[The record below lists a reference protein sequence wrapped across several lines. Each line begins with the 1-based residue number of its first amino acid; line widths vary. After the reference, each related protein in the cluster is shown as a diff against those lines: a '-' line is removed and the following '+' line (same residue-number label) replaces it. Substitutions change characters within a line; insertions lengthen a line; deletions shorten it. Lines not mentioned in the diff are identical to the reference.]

1 MRADEVP
8 QDASFLEGHQRGAY
22 AVGADGRYTIVATK
36 GWDAETEATSVAL
49 RDADAKIA
57 AAWLA
62 VAAGKKSPLHYH
74 LAAKLL
80 TPALLAA
87 YVGTSRFVVWWHCRP
102 AAFAKLDA
110 QRRAA
115 YAKALR
121 MSAEELAAIPARPES
136 LL

>member
-8 QDASFLEGHQRGAY
+8 QDASFLENHQRGAY
-22 AVGADGRYTIVATK
+22 AVGTDGRYTIVATK
-36 GWDAETEATSVAL
+36 GWAAETEATTVAL

-57 AAWLA
+57 AAWQS
-62 VAAGKKSPLHYH
+62 VRDGKKSPLHYH

-80 TPALLAA
+80 TPALLASYA
-87 YVGTSRFVVWWHCRP
+87 GTSRLAVWWHCRP
-102 AAFAKLDA
+102 GPFGKLTA
-110 QRRAA
+110 ERRAA

-121 MSAEELAAIPARPES
+121 LGAEELATLPVRPES